1 MPTPGVRLGEI
12 AAEAQTAF
20 ENQEDAR
27 AYLFLIGM
35 EQTPGKILAY
45 QIPRDGNWKREQLA
59 RFFTQMQLNRLNA
72 ILQVGIA
79 DGDERVLKA
88 LNAADITN
96 PVTEKAYTLD
106 ELKSKVVKDPKRP
119 YEITNTTFLNKL
131 GKELQAVAPQKV
143 LVPDIKKV
151 VAVEAP
157 LFEMSLDHRSGDHP
171 SFKEV
176 ANEYG
181 MTSET
186 TRKASIENVAA
197 LRSDKI
203 KNFIVDVAKNEA
215 KGKVTNE
222 LRQAWINFNA
232 PSEQHSVEEL
242 QKDWDLHT
250 YSFTPTYY
258 VAVNKPAPSFAI
270 IKGVEE
276 TPATPEPEP
285 TPKPE
290 PEPTPEPEPEQET
303 GLQYY
308 RGLTVQELVEK
319 AKEAAKEAE
328 RKAYEKATTVDPVT
342 GVATVPV
349 DLPEED
355 YVYEELDVFKAF
367 EEEGEE

>member
-1 MPTPGVRLGEI
+1 MTPGIRLGEI

-20 ENQEDAR
+20 ESEEDAR

-35 EQTPGKILAY
+35 EQTPGRILAY
-45 QIPRDGNWKREQLA
+45 QIPSNGKWNNEQLA

-96 PVTEKAYTLD
+96 PVTEEAYTLD
-106 ELKSKVVKDPKRP
+106 ELKSKVVKDPKKP
-119 YEITNTTFLNKL
+119 YEITNRTFLNKL
-131 GKELQAVAPQKV
+131 GKGLQAVAPQKV
-143 LVPDIKKV
+143 KVPNIKKV

-186 TRKASIENVAA
+186 KRKASIENVAA
-197 LRSDKI
+197 LRSDVV
-203 KNFIVDVAKNEA
+203 KNFITSVAKDEA
-215 KGKVTNE
+215 KGKVTDE

-232 PSEQHSVEEL
+232 PSAKHTTEEL
-242 QKDWDLHT
+242 QEDWDLHT
-250 YSFTPTYY
+250 YSFTPAYY
-258 VAVNKPAPSFAI
+258 VKANKPQPSFSI
-270 IKGVEE
+270 LKGEEE

-285 TPKPE
+285 TP
-290 PEPTPEPEPEQET
+290 EPTPEPEEET
-303 GLQYY
+303 RLQYY
-308 RGLTVQELVEK
+308 RGLTIQELVEK
-319 AKEAAKEAE
+319 AKEATKEQE
-328 RKAYEKATTVDPVT
+328 RKAYEEATTVDPVT
-342 GVATVPV
+342 GAATVPV
-349 DLPEED
+349 RLPEEEF
-355 YVYEELDVFKAF
+355 VYEELDVFEAF
-367 EEEGEE
+367 EDEGEE